1 MHQDA
6 SVQHFLHLLTVFLYE
21 LVLLLNV
28 LNCHF
33 RLVHY
38 YFLHISLNN
47 LSDKKKLLEI
57 TQHVPC
63 ELLYSFPPPTSLKKD
78 KKKKSCKFS
87 QLRNSKTICHFGW
100 RIIQNEN
107 SLIELAGF

>member
-63 ELLYSFPPPTSLKKD
+63 ELLYSFPPQHPLKKT
-78 KKKKSCKFS
+78 KKRKAV
-87 QLRNSKTICHFGW
+87 NCH
-100 RIIQNEN
+100 
-107 SLIELAGF
+107 S